1 MNQQLQRSLRRSP
14 RGEAVVDYTRIFDR
28 VLTREDRQE
37 LVAIYGNQGP
47 ARYGIAIAIVEEI
60 FEKEPDQTVMVVSTS
75 DRWNGLFTP
84 KGDEAFGP
92 QSYATF
98 GRDVHGFTITS
109 NDGAGIARHTLSNR
123 ISSVTNLDHLIEP
136 HALARFLLGMV
147 TAIND
152 MTDANATIVL
162 DVFQA
167 MSPRQRH
174 IVDGQ
179 AISALNLLMQT
190 AYDKNVSVIGTATS
204 PNDIPIEFRNSMAT
218 RILTTATEKTQI
230 RAIDGLTDCGIK
242 ANALNTNGGISFS
255 GQDEAWIVPG
265 HNAHPDQLLRIGIPA
280 ARTGA
285 GPRGVKHPKKSAV
298 QDVAN
303 KAVLSSRPKNK
314 KGKKGGKGPKGSI
327 HATVDVPRSAPCI
340 RTTDL
345 INGRTPTERALRE
358 AGVSFYSQVGSI
370 IGALHRLEQGTIPT
384 PSNGIGPEGA
394 LDMIRTLPS
403 IATAGK
409 WIYDNSKSFGRI
421 ASAGIVGAAYA
432 KALSQ
437 DEPKAKTFFADLV
450 DPKGPSAL
458 LTTLSNMTTPRLD
471 MNRLK
476 TILDAWNL
484 HLLNNAGSTVGV
496 AAAA

>member
-109 NDGAGIARHTLSNR
+109 NDGAGIARHTLSNG

-255 GQDEAWIVPG
+255 SQDEAWIVPG

-314 KGKKGGKGPKGSI
+314 KGKKGGKGPKACVSDRI
-327 HATVDVPRSAPCI
+327 DVTARTEAGLNDRS
-340 RTTDL
+340 TSTQK
-345 INGRTPTERALRE
+345 ALRN
-358 AGVSFYSQVGSI
+358 AGIAYYSQVGCI
-370 IGALHRLEQGTIPT
+370 VGAMHRAETGDACR
-384 PSNGIGPEGA
+384 GKKGVGEEGA
-394 LDMIRTLPS
+394 LELVARMPTIT
-403 IATAGK
+403 TAAK
-409 WIYDNSKSFGRI
+409 WLYSNHKNFGRI
-421 ASAGIVGAAYA
+421 ASGGIMGAAYA
-432 KALSQ
+432 TALSQ
-437 DEPKAKTFFADLV
+437 DELKAKSFFAELLN
-450 DPKGPSAL
+450 PKGPSAL
-458 LTTLSNMTTPRLD
+458 LTKLSAMDAQQIDPI
-471 MNRLK
+471 RLK
-476 TILDAWNL
+476 TILDAWNV
-484 HLLNNAGSTVGV
+484 HLVNTSVTTGDIVANA
-496 AAAA
+496 